1 MRPNHSASQDSEKS
15 AKEKA
20 EEEKQRQMAEAGV
33 KPRFAVQRARHAC
46 RETATSHRVRARERV
61 CIAAAKREENI
72 KKKEEERAEKA
83 AADAGK
89 PKKASSKYSKADVLQ
104 LHSVFKDYDK
114 DNSGKISLE
123 EFTALLKKK
132 KEESKPKPG
141 QKSTLDE
148 RKASEG
154 VSILDLSEGAFHEMD
169 TDGDGG
175 VTFLEILKLVFHKAS
190 KAEFETMQSWVAAE
204 PEPEPEPE
212 PELSETA
219 RKEILKIFKL
229 YDKDKSGTLTKA
241 ELTKALINTGLEKDE
256 IEKLF
261 KEYDGDG
268 STEIDKDEFLKLMH
282 STGAF
287 DGA

>member
-1 MRPNHSASQDSEKS
+1 MADVAAKRDAAIAAKEAERQKKNEEIKAAKAAKAAERDSEKS

-20 EEEKQRQMAEAGV
+20 EDEKQRQMAE
-33 KPRFAVQRARHAC
+33 
-46 RETATSHRVRARERV
+46 
-61 CIAAAKREENI
+61 AAAKREENI